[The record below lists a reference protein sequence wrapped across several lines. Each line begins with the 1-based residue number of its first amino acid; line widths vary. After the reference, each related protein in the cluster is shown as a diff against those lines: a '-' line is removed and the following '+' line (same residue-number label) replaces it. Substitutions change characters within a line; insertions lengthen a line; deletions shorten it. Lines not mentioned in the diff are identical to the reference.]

1 MGKRVDILSV
11 NIIRFGKIK
20 NLKLDFCVGFNVIYG
35 FNEAGKSTIMR
46 FIKAMFYGIPA
57 RRKSGEVLKER
68 ELAIPWDEKS
78 AEGVLTISYNGSEIE
93 IRRTFGNSA
102 AEDSIYVSDLK
113 TGNKLDFL
121 NVNNIGKILFGVSED
136 IFLRTV
142 MINQDDVFMGGKSEE
157 ITEKLMNIKS
167 SGNEKISVDSA
178 LERLTDKANALKRED
193 GRHSLGKI
201 DELKRKKELLVREK
215 YDLKTQIQ
223 QVKKIDARCS
233 AAKGELARVRD
244 EIQKCETELKHC
256 LESLRDT
263 TDSTDALIY
272 EYDKKISDLQSR
284 EDYIRCADLTKEI
297 CESARNYENE
307 LFDNKKQRIVP
318 YIIAAATAILGIIGV
333 VFLLFGTVKA
343 SAYRML
349 AICVVLIIAEVCL
362 IKFRS
367 LKASNKIGGDSGNNS
382 EKLSKIL
389 NRYSVKNSDELMQMY
404 IETKSIKDT
413 LDTLFKMKDAATS
426 RKSVNKKERS
436 SVSVSVMQDS
446 IKALR
451 NDEIKLVSEI
461 KGLES
466 RMAYEVKIE
475 RLPSDIE
482 TEINAI
488 NDEIRRAEKKYME
501 LILAKA
507 IIMKA
512 SENMKTNFI
521 PILNKRT
528 TEILNRIK
536 IDNKEQIRI
545 SDEFYTFFENG
556 AKLRR
561 AEFFSKG
568 GFEQLY
574 FAIRYA
580 LSEIIC
586 LNSPFFADDILSV
599 YDDKRADSAL
609 RFMSEQTE
617 RQMFLFTC
625 KGFEAENAKELG
637 ADLIYIN

>member
-46 FIKAMFYGIPA
+46 FIKAMFYGMPA

-297 CESARNYENE
+297 CESARNFENE
-307 LFDNKKQRIVP
+307 LLDNKKQRIVP

-333 VFLLFGTVKA
+333 IFLLFGTVKEP
-343 SAYRML
+343 AYTML
-349 AICVVLIIAEVCL
+349 AICAVLIIAEVCL

-404 IETKSIKDT
+404 IETRSIKDT

-568 GFEQLY
+568 GFEQMY

>member
-46 FIKAMFYGIPA
+46 FIKAMFYGMPA

-223 QVKKIDARCS
+223 QVKKIDACCS

-297 CESARNYENE
+297 CESARNFENE
-307 LFDNKKQRIVP
+307 LLDNKKQRIVP

-333 VFLLFGTVKA
+333 IFLLFGTVKEP
-343 SAYRML
+343 AYTML
-349 AICVVLIIAEVCL
+349 AICAVLIIAEVCL

-404 IETKSIKDT
+404 IETRSIKDT

-507 IIMKA
+507 IIIKA

>member
-46 FIKAMFYGIPA
+46 FIKAMFYGMPA

-201 DELKRKKELLVREK
+201 DELKRKKELLVCEK

-297 CESARNYENE
+297 CESARNFENE
-307 LFDNKKQRIVP
+307 LLDNKKQRIVP

-333 VFLLFGTVKA
+333 IFLLFGTVKEP
-343 SAYRML
+343 AYTML
-349 AICVVLIIAEVCL
+349 AICAVLIIAEVCL

-404 IETKSIKDT
+404 IETRSIKDT

-507 IIMKA
+507 IIIKA

>member
-46 FIKAMFYGIPA
+46 FIKAMFYGMPA

-102 AEDSIYVSDLK
+102 TEDSIYVSDLK

-121 NVNNIGKILFGVSED
+121 NINNIGKILFGVSED

-297 CESARNYENE
+297 CESARNFENE

-318 YIIAAATAILGIIGV
+318 YIIAAATAILGIIGI

-343 SAYRML
+343 PAYRML

-404 IETKSIKDT
+404 IETRSIKDT

-436 SVSVSVMQDS
+436 SVSISVMQDS

-568 GFEQLY
+568 GFEQMY

>member
-1 MGKRVDILSV
+1 MGKRVDILSA

-46 FIKAMFYGIPA
+46 FIKAMFYGMPA

-297 CESARNYENE
+297 CESARNFENE
-307 LFDNKKQRIVP
+307 LLDNKKQRIVP

-333 VFLLFGTVKA
+333 IFLLFGTVKEP
-343 SAYRML
+343 AYTML
-349 AICVVLIIAEVCL
+349 AICAVLIIAEVCL

-367 LKASNKIGGDSGNNS
+367 LKPSNKIGGDSGNNS

-404 IETKSIKDT
+404 IETRSIKDT

-507 IIMKA
+507 IIIKA

>member
-46 FIKAMFYGIPA
+46 FIKAMFYGMPA

-178 LERLTDKANALKRED
+178 LERLTDIANALKREN

-233 AAKGELARVRD
+233 AAKRELARVRD

-263 TDSTDALIY
+263 TNSTGALIY

-297 CESARNYENE
+297 CESARNFENE

-333 VFLLFGTVKA
+333 IFLLFGTVKA
-343 SAYRML
+343 SAYTML
-349 AICVVLIIAEVCL
+349 AICAVLIIAEVCL

-404 IETKSIKDT
+404 IETRSIKDT

-617 RQMFLFTC
+617 RQIFLFTC

>member
-46 FIKAMFYGIPA
+46 FIKAMFYGMPA

-256 LESLRDT
+256 LESLRDA

-297 CESARNYENE
+297 CESARNFENE

-343 SAYRML
+343 QSYRML
-349 AICVVLIIAEVCL
+349 AICAVLIIAEVCL

-404 IETKSIKDT
+404 IETRSIKDT

-507 IIMKA
+507 IIIKA

-521 PILNKRT
+521 PILNKKT

-556 AKLRR
+556 AKLRK

>member
-46 FIKAMFYGIPA
+46 FIKAMFYGMPA

-297 CESARNYENE
+297 CESARNFENE
-307 LFDNKKQRIVP
+307 LSDNKKQRIVP
-318 YIIAAATAILGIIGV
+318 YIIAAATAILGIIGGI
-333 VFLLFGTVKA
+333 FLLFGTVKA
-343 SAYRML
+343 PAYTML
-349 AICVVLIIAEVCL
+349 AICAVLIIAEVCL

-404 IETKSIKDT
+404 IETRSIKDT
-413 LDTLFKMKDAATS
+413 LDTLFKMKDAASS

-451 NDEIKLVSEI
+451 NDEIKQI
-461 KGLES
+461 G
-466 RMAYEVKIE
+466 
-475 RLPSDIE
+475 
-482 TEINAI
+482 
-488 NDEIRRAEKKYME
+488 RAH
-501 LILAKA
+501 
-507 IIMKA
+507 
-512 SENMKTNFI
+512 
-521 PILNKRT
+521 
-528 TEILNRIK
+528 
-536 IDNKEQIRI
+536 
-545 SDEFYTFFENG
+545 
-556 AKLRR
+556 
-561 AEFFSKG
+561 
-568 GFEQLY
+568 
-574 FAIRYA
+574 
-580 LSEIIC
+580 
-586 LNSPFFADDILSV
+586 V
-599 YDDKRADSAL
+599 
-609 RFMSEQTE
+609 
-617 RQMFLFTC
+617 
-625 KGFEAENAKELG
+625 
-637 ADLIYIN
+637 

>member
-1 MGKRVDILSV
+1 
-11 NIIRFGKIK
+11 
-20 NLKLDFCVGFNVIYG
+20 
-35 FNEAGKSTIMR
+35 
-46 FIKAMFYGIPA
+46 
-57 RRKSGEVLKER
+57 
-68 ELAIPWDEKS
+68 
-78 AEGVLTISYNGSEIE
+78 
-93 IRRTFGNSA
+93 
-102 AEDSIYVSDLK
+102 
-113 TGNKLDFL
+113 
-121 NVNNIGKILFGVSED
+121 
-136 IFLRTV
+136 
-142 MINQDDVFMGGKSEE
+142 
-157 ITEKLMNIKS
+157 
-167 SGNEKISVDSA
+167 
-178 LERLTDKANALKRED
+178 
-193 GRHSLGKI
+193 
-201 DELKRKKELLVREK
+201 
-215 YDLKTQIQ
+215 
-223 QVKKIDARCS
+223 
-233 AAKGELARVRD
+233 
-244 EIQKCETELKHC
+244 
-256 LESLRDT
+256 
-263 TDSTDALIY
+263 
-272 EYDKKISDLQSR
+272 
-284 EDYIRCADLTKEI
+284 
-297 CESARNYENE
+297 
-307 LFDNKKQRIVP
+307 
-318 YIIAAATAILGIIGV
+318 
-333 VFLLFGTVKA
+333 
-343 SAYRML
+343 
-349 AICVVLIIAEVCL
+349 
-362 IKFRS
+362 
-367 LKASNKIGGDSGNNS
+367 
-382 EKLSKIL
+382 
-389 NRYSVKNSDELMQMY
+389 MY
-404 IETKSIKDT
+404 IETRSIKDT

-436 SVSVSVMQDS
+436 SVSVSIMQDS

>member
-46 FIKAMFYGIPA
+46 FIKAMFYGMPA

-297 CESARNYENE
+297 CESARNFENE
-307 LFDNKKQRIVP
+307 LLDNKKQRIVP

-333 VFLLFGTVKA
+333 IFLLFGTVKEP
-343 SAYRML
+343 AYTML
-349 AICVVLIIAEVCL
+349 AICAVLIIAEVCL

-404 IETKSIKDT
+404 IETRSIKDT

-507 IIMKA
+507 IIIKA

-568 GFEQLY
+568 GFEQMY

>member
-1 MGKRVDILSV
+1 MGKRVDILSA

-20 NLKLDFCVGFNVIYG
+20 NLKLDFCVGFNMIYG

-46 FIKAMFYGIPA
+46 FIKAMFYGMPA

-142 MINQDDVFMGGKSEE
+142 MINQDDVFMGGKTEE

-201 DELKRKKELLVREK
+201 DELKRKKELLVCEK

-256 LESLRDT
+256 LESHRDT

-297 CESARNYENE
+297 CESARNFENE

-343 SAYRML
+343 PAYTML
-349 AICVVLIIAEVCL
+349 AICAVLIIAEVCL

-367 LKASNKIGGDSGNNS
+367 LKASNKISGDSGNNS

-404 IETKSIKDT
+404 IETRSIKDT

-426 RKSVNKKERS
+426 RKSVNNKERS

-488 NDEIRRAEKKYME
+488 NDEIRRAEKKYKE

-507 IIMKA
+507 IIIKA

>member
-46 FIKAMFYGIPA
+46 FIKAMFYGMPA

-297 CESARNYENE
+297 CESARNFENE

-333 VFLLFGTVKA
+333 IFLLFGTVKEP
-343 SAYRML
+343 AYTML
-349 AICVVLIIAEVCL
+349 AICAVLIIAEVCL

-404 IETKSIKDT
+404 IETRSIKDT

-507 IIMKA
+507 IIIKA

>member
-362 IKFRS
+362 IKVRL

-404 IETKSIKDT
+404 IETRSIKDT

-488 NDEIRRAEKKYME
+488 NDEILRAEKKYME

>member
-102 AEDSIYVSDLK
+102 TEDSIYVSDLK

-297 CESARNYENE
+297 CESARNFENE
-307 LFDNKKQRIVP
+307 LLDNKKQRIVP

-333 VFLLFGTVKA
+333 IFLLFGTVKEP
-343 SAYRML
+343 AYTML
-349 AICVVLIIAEVCL
+349 AICAVLIIAEVCL

-404 IETKSIKDT
+404 IETRSIKDT

-507 IIMKA
+507 IIIKA

-568 GFEQLY
+568 GFEQMY

>member
-46 FIKAMFYGIPA
+46 FIKAMFYGMPA

-136 IFLRTV
+136 IFVRTV

-318 YIIAAATAILGIIGV
+318 YIIAAATAILGMIGV

-367 LKASNKIGGDSGNNS
+367 LKACNKIGDDSGNNS

>member
-46 FIKAMFYGIPA
+46 FIKAMFYGMPA

-244 EIQKCETELKHC
+244 EIQKSETELKHC

-297 CESARNYENE
+297 CESARNFENE

-404 IETKSIKDT
+404 IETRSIKDT

-507 IIMKA
+507 IIIKA

-637 ADLIYIN
+637 VDLIYIN

>member
-46 FIKAMFYGIPA
+46 FIKAMFYGMPA

-244 EIQKCETELKHC
+244 EIQKSETELKHC

-297 CESARNYENE
+297 CESARNFENE

-404 IETKSIKDT
+404 IETRSIKDT

-507 IIMKA
+507 IIIKA

-536 IDNKEQIRI
+536 IDNKRTNQN
-545 SDEFYTFFENG
+545 FG
-556 AKLRR
+556 
-561 AEFFSKG
+561 
-568 GFEQLY
+568 
-574 FAIRYA
+574 
-580 LSEIIC
+580 
-586 LNSPFFADDILSV
+586 
-599 YDDKRADSAL
+599 
-609 RFMSEQTE
+609 
-617 RQMFLFTC
+617 
-625 KGFEAENAKELG
+625 
-637 ADLIYIN
+637 

>member
-46 FIKAMFYGIPA
+46 FIKAMFYGMPA

-297 CESARNYENE
+297 CESARNFENE
-307 LFDNKKQRIVP
+307 LLDNKKQRIVP

-333 VFLLFGTVKA
+333 IFLLFGTVKEP
-343 SAYRML
+343 AYTML
-349 AICVVLIIAEVCL
+349 AICAVLIIAEVCL

-404 IETKSIKDT
+404 IETRSIKDT

-507 IIMKA
+507 IIIKA

>member
-404 IETKSIKDT
+404 IETRSIKDT

>member
-46 FIKAMFYGIPA
+46 FIKAMFYGMPA

-297 CESARNYENE
+297 CESARNFENE
-307 LFDNKKQRIVP
+307 LLDNKKQRIVP

-333 VFLLFGTVKA
+333 IFLLFGTVKEP
-343 SAYRML
+343 AYTML
-349 AICVVLIIAEVCL
+349 AICAVLIIAEVCL

-404 IETKSIKDT
+404 IETRSIKDT

-436 SVSVSVMQDS
+436 SVSVSAMQDS

-507 IIMKA
+507 IIIKA